1 MIKKEMIITREYLRA
16 NPTHVFVFGDNKI
29 HQGHGGAALLRD
41 EPNTFGFC
49 TKLRPDNNDSSFYKP
64 EDYHLEYSHNI
75 TQLIQCIKR
84 NPNHT
89 FLISKLG
96 AGLANKYGIWES
108 ILKPGLEHNLSSFGD
123 NVILLW
129 ED

>member
-49 TKLRPDNNDSSFYKP
+49 TKKRPNNDDSSFYTVG
-64 EDYHLEYSHNI
+64 DYQEEYNYNI
-75 TQLIQCIKR
+75 TKLMLYIKR
-84 NPNHT
+84 FPQCT
-89 FLISKLG
+89 FLVSKLG
-96 AGLANKYGIWES
+96 AGLANKYGIWEN
-108 ILKPGLEHNLSSFGD
+108 ILKPGLELALVEYD